1 MKYVIGVDLVTSSVK
16 VLLVDQKGEVHY
28 SVSKEYPLIQSQ
40 PGFSEQNRGRVEKTI
55 QALKLLVQESTGHRD
70 DIEGLVFTDKCMG
83 QLLDHNNHIIRN
95 AILGNDTTFN
105 IKGQSFRLREK
116 QKAGIQPAGNYIS
129 NREFL
134 TAEWEN

>member
-83 QLLDHNNHIIRN
+83 
-95 AILGNDTTFN
+95 
-105 IKGQSFRLREK
+105 
-116 QKAGIQPAGNYIS
+116 
-129 NREFL
+129 
-134 TAEWEN
+134 